1 MANMGWVVTFAIAA
15 FMIVGQVAFLYSE
28 LWIAR
33 WAEAPDQGDSRW
45 VTVYGAIVIS
55 VVVVGVL
62 RSLMFFHF
70 IVIAN
75 SKLHLAMTAAVLR
88 APLAFFH

>member
-1 MANMGWVVTFAIAA
+1 M
-15 FMIVGQVAFLYSE
+15 AFLYSE

-33 WAEAPDQGDSRW
+33 WAEAPDQEASRW
-45 VTVYGAIVIS
+45 VRVYGAIV
-55 VVVVGVL
+55 VALVVVGVL
-62 RSLMFFHF
+62 RSLIFFHF

-75 SKLHLAMTAAVLR
+75 SKVHLAMTAAVLR